1 MNKEKGGVD
10 TGNCMLT
17 VHDLAV
23 YLRLS
28 DAMVYKLARAGQMP
42 SLRVGKSWRFKKELI
57 DDWILRET
65 GQNALPLEDKPKAAR
80 HNPI

>member
-42 SLRVGKSWRFKKELI
+42 SLRVGKSWRFKRELI
-57 DDWILRET
+57 ADWILKET
-65 GQNALPLEDKPKAAR
+65 GQNALPLEDKAKAVK
-80 HNPI
+80 HNPT